1 MTTTPRWKTLNLD
14 NQRLIFVGGKG
25 GVGKTTTAA
34 ALSLIAADQGRRCLV
49 VSTDPAHSLADIFE
63 TSIGDRES
71 PLTSNLWGV
80 EIDPESEA
88 DRYIATVKQN
98 LRSLVKPALYSEID
112 RQMNLTRQAPGSL
125 EAALLERITSLME
138 KGLNNYDTIV
148 FDTAPTG
155 HTLRLLS
162 LPQLMS
168 TWVDGLLSHRER
180 SAQLD
185 KRFRQLGDGKAL
197 LAEEKQTDER
207 TEKIRQILTERQRRF
222 YRARRLLLEPQTTAF
237 VLVLIPERLPILESQ
252 KALQSLQDNDIPLAG
267 MVINRVL
274 PQQPLGDW
282 FEKRRVQEAGYLK
295 EIQQQ
300 FRHLPKITV
309 PLFSKDIYGVATLRQ
324 VAGYLSNGFNHL

>member
-112 RQMNLTRQAPGSL
+112 HQMNLTRQAPGSL

-180 SAQLD
+180 SAQLG

>member
-112 RQMNLTRQAPGSL
+112 HQMNLTRQAPGSL

-282 FEKRRVQEAGYLK
+282 FEKRRVQEAGYLE

-300 FRHLPKITV
+300 FRHLPQITV
-309 PLFSKDIYGVATLRQ
+309 PLFSKDIYGVTTLRQ
-324 VAGYLSNGFNHL
+324 VAGYLNGLNHP